1 MASGDS
7 VDEIQVIDT
16 FSKMKTEGN
25 AEYKDEDSFRG
36 GKTFSLLVLF
46 HESCLTEAWG
56 TPTYFHLLF

>member
-46 HESCLTEAWG
+46 HESCLTEA
-56 TPTYFHLLF
+56 